1 MKQTAVEWL
10 CNEWLYIDQEF
21 DMKLIDKKTYW
32 ERLKSVQEQA
42 IKMEKE
48 QIIQAR
54 TTAPII
60 PTIDMIDYVKEAEQ
74 YYNETYLQTHTPKHY
89 RVWIPDIMEAIGGSW
104 WHAVTDSCGRLYDPK
119 HPNEDRDTVQ
129 WYIDNGYKIEEVTND

>member
-10 CNEWLYIDQEF
+10 YDQLEF
-21 DMKLIDKKTYW
+21 D
-32 ERLKSVQEQA
+32 ESVSMDNIEEIFNQA
-42 IKMEKE
+42 KQMEKE

-74 YYNETYLQTHTPKHY
+74 YYNEQYGQ
-89 RVWIPDIMEAIGGSW
+89 
-104 WHAVTDSCGRLYDPK
+104 
-119 HPNEDRDTVQ
+119 Q
-129 WYIDNGYKIEEVTND
+129 Q